1 MLFPHRRDI
10 GRLTLQWFPLEL
22 VVRKDELHL
31 KESELATV
39 RWHYPRRRLVV
50 GFAALLAVLAFA
62 LLLPQPANAQTPTVS
77 TVRVGDVTE
86 EGAKA
91 TVTIANP
98 SSGTVT
104 VYLRLRVRGTT
115 AWSVLPEAEASS
127 ATVDIDFQ
135 HSGPDTSFDV
145 EASLDPTFL
154 TRVARTTFS
163 SPRTSVV
170 LASLTVTDIDQTSAV
185 VSVTFNKPE
194 TDTYLLYM
202 RIRPVGGTD
211 WESVLVP
218 PGLLSTVEQTIQDLT
233 PATEYMLHASTNENF
248 TGGQNKF
255 FRFSTLPPDVS
266 DLSLNHPSQTQF
278 TFTAN
283 LTSSE
288 VVELPV
294 YFQYRV
300 VGSTQWLYAQNDSYE
315 ANDGTELAVG
325 WLHGLTSGR
334 DYELEASTDPT
345 FPTDRTQTAT
355 FTTRPPGIRRVE
367 SDGLTQTTATVTVA
381 ISAPNGDRQTVHL
394 RYRELGEPDWTDLPN
409 QATTSDSA
417 TWKLE
422 DLTSGTQHEIQASLD
437 DTFPPTSTVSG
448 EFTTA
453 PPSIVSVTVDQSSV
467 TTTTADVSTT
477 LAEPN
482 GLEQIVQV
490 QYRTSVER
498 KWTPGGLASSATET
512 ATATLS
518 GLSPNTAYYVRVS
531 LDPNFPEDAAK
542 TTFFVT
548 DPMPPS
554 VVSVYV
560 KSVGTNVVDIVAL
573 VHDPFYAVPVF
584 IRYKETSSQ
593 QWSSTITR
601 PKDGGRWEGRI
612 TGLTTGVEHEV
623 QVSTDS
629 GFASQTTQAV
639 TFSTLLASPSLSG
652 LTVSGVTMTGA
663 TATVRVANPSG
674 TETVYV
680 RHREAP
686 SGAWSTRQTE
696 TTDTGD
702 VTFTLSGLT
711 AGRDYQVQAAQAQDF
726 PDTDTL
732 ITVFTAEQPTPVL
745 AGVTI
750 DYVTRTSV
758 AGTAVFTNPGT
769 ANNNVTIGALFSG
782 QTEWS
787 QSLFIS
793 SVSNTVLWEIDGAQG
808 MDFVSDTEYTLYAI
822 AGFENFTGQLNQQD
836 SYGTFTTLPPAV
848 TAVDVRDVGH
858 TSATLRLAIAD
869 PNGRSYPIYVRYRAV
884 GETQWTDVSDVA
896 TDSASVTV
904 TLAELT
910 SGAKFE
916 VQASID
922 SAYAEEVTAT
932 ATISTLPYK
941 PSNIE
946 LYAPAPRKVRLT
958 VNLYNYNADVGPQI
972 STYVRYRRASPQGP
986 WYTLEPIPPFPI
998 SGGGGYYYDIAG
1010 LEPDT
1015 QYEVQASS
1023 DERFAR
1029 DSTASLRFSSLR
1041 PTVSNIDVVN
1051 PTLSGATLELLLQG
1065 TDGASR
1071 TVYSRYRPAGS
1082 ESAWTTGPRVSTL
1095 TDTATLALT
1104 YLRAGAD
1111 YEVEVSLYNNF
1122 PENASTA
1129 TDLTTESARIVKF
1142 GLKSVG
1148 QTEAEV
1154 NVEISGHNLYVV
1166 LTHYRYRTFPSG
1178 SWSQTYVEVGTTR
1191 FTRTRLEHRLPLF
1204 ASGTEYELQ
1213 ASTDPT
1219 FPSLDSWTLTFTTSP
1234 PVLFSLTVDN
1244 VKATEAEVTVNLDA
1258 PNSNA
1263 QTVYL
1268 QYRRRGVSE
1277 WDRPAEHRDSHSNG
1291 RPNADRPAC
1300 KLGLRI
1306 AGFALRDIPQ
1316 W

>member
-1 MLFPHRRDI
+1 M
-10 GRLTLQWFPLEL
+10 
-22 VVRKDELHL
+22 RKDELHL

-39 RWHYPRRRLVV
+39 RRHYPRRRLVV
-50 GFAALLAVLAFA
+50 GCAALWAAFAFA

-77 TVRVGDVTE
+77 SVSVSDITDS
-86 EGAKA
+86 AAMA

-98 SSGTVT
+98 ASGTLT

-135 HSGPDTSFDV
+135 HSGPDTSYDV
-145 EASLDPTFL
+145 EASLDSTFL

-163 SPRTSVV
+163 SPQTSVV
-170 LASLTVTDIDQTSAV
+170 LASLIVKDIDQTNAV

-202 RIRPVGGTD
+202 RIRPIGGTD

-218 PGLLSTVEQTIQDLT
+218 PGLLSTVEQTIQHLT
-233 PATEYMLHASTNENF
+233 PATEYMLHASTNKNF

-255 FRFSTLPPDVS
+255 FRFSTLPPEVS

-294 YFQYRV
+294 YFRYRV

-345 FPTDRTQTAT
+345 FPSDRTVSAA
-355 FTTRPPGIRRVE
+355 FTTQPPAIGRVE

-381 ISAPNGDRQTVHL
+381 ISAPNGDRQPVSL
-394 RYRELGEPDWTDLPN
+394 RYRELGEPDWMDLPN
-409 QATTSDSA
+409 QATTSDST
-417 TWKLE
+417 TWRLE
-422 DLTSGTQHEIQASLD
+422 GLTSGTQHEFQASLD

-482 GLEQIVQV
+482 GLAQIVQI
-490 QYRTSVER
+490 QYRSSFER
-498 KWTPGGLASSATET
+498 TWSPGGLASSATET
-512 ATATLS
+512 AMATLS
-518 GLSPNTAYYVRVS
+518 GLSSHTAYYVRVS

-612 TGLTTGVEHEV
+612 TGLTTGVEHDV

-629 GFASQTTQAV
+629 GFASQATQAV
-639 TFSTLLASPSLSG
+639 TFSTLQASPSLSG
-652 LTVSGVTMTGA
+652 LTVGGATMTGA

-686 SGAWSTRQTE
+686 SDPWISTQMATS
-696 TTDTGD
+696 DTGQI
-702 VTFTLSGLT
+702 TFTISSLT
-711 AGRDYQVQAAQAQDF
+711 AGRDYQVQASQNAAF
-726 PDTDTL
+726 PAIDTL
-732 ITVFTAEQPTPVL
+732 IAAFTTEQPTPAL
-745 AGVTI
+745 ADVTI

-793 SVSNTVLWEIDGAQG
+793 SVFNTVLWEIDGAQG

-848 TAVDVRDVGH
+848 TAVDVRDEGL
-858 TSATLRLAIAD
+858 TSATLRLSIAD
-869 PNGRSYPIYVRYRAV
+869 PNGRSYPVNVRYRAV

-958 VNLYNYNADVGPQI
+958 VNLYSYNADVGPQI

-986 WYTLEPIPPFPI
+986 WYTLAPISPFPI
-998 SGGGGYYYDIAG
+998 SGG
-1010 LEPDT
+1010 
-1015 QYEVQASS
+1015 
-1023 DERFAR
+1023 RR
-1029 DSTASLRFSSLR
+1029 
-1041 PTVSNIDVVN
+1041 
-1051 PTLSGATLELLLQG
+1051 LLLRHCWP
-1065 TDGASR
+1065 GAG
-1071 TVYSRYRPAGS
+1071 Y
-1082 ESAWTTGPRVSTL
+1082 
-1095 TDTATLALT
+1095 
-1104 YLRAGAD
+1104 
-1111 YEVEVSLYNNF
+1111 
-1122 PENASTA
+1122 
-1129 TDLTTESARIVKF
+1129 
-1142 GLKSVG
+1142 
-1148 QTEAEV
+1148 
-1154 NVEISGHNLYVV
+1154 
-1166 LTHYRYRTFPSG
+1166 
-1178 SWSQTYVEVGTTR
+1178 
-1191 FTRTRLEHRLPLF
+1191 
-1204 ASGTEYELQ
+1204 
-1213 ASTDPT
+1213 
-1219 FPSLDSWTLTFTTSP
+1219 
-1234 PVLFSLTVDN
+1234 PV
-1244 VKATEAEVTVNLDA
+1244 
-1258 PNSNA
+1258 
-1263 QTVYL
+1263 
-1268 QYRRRGVSE
+1268 
-1277 WDRPAEHRDSHSNG
+1277 
-1291 RPNADRPAC
+1291 
-1300 KLGLRI
+1300 
-1306 AGFALRDIPQ
+1306 
-1316 W
+1316 